1 MFMKLTVLAAL
12 AALLF
17 TAGLTAQSTDGTMM
31 KSDSS
36 TADGTMMKSDD
47 TMMKS
52 DNTMMNS
59 DNTMMKSDSTMMKSD
74 ASMMVSDADRKM
86 SADPMDISA
95 FNLKGLGNQVVA
107 FKSEAAAQALAKKGT
122 VVYFFAATWCPEC
135 QATYKDLKANF
146 SMLPKNF
153 TLVFVNYDKA
163 KELKM
168 KYGITAQHTFV
179 QLGAMGEKKK
189 VWSTSMTVGDL
200 VQSTMM

>member
-1 MFMKLTVLAAL
+1 MKLTVLAAL
-12 AALLF
+12 AALLI

-31 KSDSS
+31 KSD
-36 TADGTMMKSDD
+36 TGTAADGTMMKTDN

-52 DNTMMNS
+52 DNTMMKS
-59 DNTMMKSDSTMMKSD
+59 DAAAADGSMMKSSQ
-74 ASMMVSDADRKM
+74 SMMVTDAERKM

-95 FNLKGLGNQVVA
+95 YNLKGLGKQVVP
-107 FKSEAAAQALAKKGT
+107 FTTEAAAQALAKKGT

-135 QATYKDLKANF
+135 QATYKDLKTNF
-146 SMLPKNF
+146 GMLPMNF

-163 KELKM
+163 KDLKM

-179 QLGAMGEKKK
+179 LLGAMGEKKK